1 MSGIIS
7 ELLIYIGGALWAGRL
22 LLLFVA
28 EDKKPT
34 IGSLDGLACA
44 ALISIVIG
52 SVLPLWRVY
61 SYFQQEMD
69 LSFREALRASLFDVR
84 IGTYF
89 LMVYFSALVALIIV
103 FMKRIRLIKRW
114 LLLGVTIPLFL
125 GISGTSHA
133 AAKHGLPGLVL
144 QTSHFS
150 LMALWVGVVFVIGWC
165 ARDSNHWLS
174 FLRWFSPFAQLTF
187 LGVMVTGFFV
197 MRQSVPLSEY
207 RNAWNVPYGQALL
220 WKHLLL
226 IPLLGYAFINGTLV
240 KRRLQKEPDVDPRHG
255 LRFESLILC
264 CVFLATATLSN
275 LEPPDLNTLGA
286 VKPILWSN
294 RVLLLS
300 GCVSIGLLLLT
311 YQKRLPFL
319 LGSLFCLLG
328 VSLLYIGLVYTF

>member
-1 MSGIIS
+1 MNGIIG
-7 ELLIYIGGALWAGRL
+7 EMLIYIGGALWAGRL
-22 LLLFVA
+22 LLLFMA

-34 IGSLDGLACA
+34 IGPLDGLACA
-44 ALISIVIG
+44 ALVSIVVG
-52 SVLPLWRVY
+52 SVLPLWRVV

-89 LMVYFSALVALIIV
+89 LLVYFTALCAAILILTTRMRPAI
-103 FMKRIRLIKRW
+103 RW
-114 LLLGVTIPLFL
+114 LLLLLTIPLFV
-125 GISGTSHA
+125 GIAGTSHA
-133 AAKHGLPGLVL
+133 AAKHGISGLWL
-144 QTSHFS
+144 QTGHFS
-150 LMALWVGVVFVIGWC
+150 LMALWVGVVLVIGWC
-165 ARDSNHWLS
+165 ARDIKHWSS
-174 FLRWFSPFAQLTF
+174 FLRWFSPFAQLAF
-187 LGVMVTGFFV
+187 VGVIVTGFFL
-197 MRQSVPLSEY
+197 MRPSIPLMEY

-240 KRRLQKEPDVDPRHG
+240 KRRLQKEPVFDPRHG

-264 CVFLATATLSN
+264 CIFFATATLSN

-294 RVLLLS
+294 IVLLLT
-300 GCVSIGLLLLT
+300 GGGSIGLLLLT

-319 LGSLFCLLG
+319 LGSLFSLLG
-328 VSLLYIGLVYTF
+328 VSLIYIGLLYTP

>member
-1 MSGIIS
+1 MSGIVS

-22 LLLFVA
+22 LLLFIA
-28 EDKKPT
+28 EDKKPAV
-34 IGSLDGLACA
+34 GQLDGLACA
-44 ALISIVIG
+44 ALVSIVAG
-52 SVLPLWRVY
+52 AGFPLWRVV

-69 LSFREALRASLFDVR
+69 LSLREALQAGLFEVR
-84 IGTYF
+84 IGQYF

-103 FMKRIRLIKRW
+103 FMKRILLIKRW
-114 LLLGVTIPLFL
+114 LLLGITIPLFL

-133 AAKHGLPGLVL
+133 ASKHGLLGLVL

-150 LMALWVGVVFVIGWC
+150 LMAFWVGVVFVIGWC

-187 LGVMVTGFFV
+187 LGVIVTGFFL

-240 KRRLQKEPDVDPRHG
+240 KRRLQKEP
-255 LRFESLILC
+255 
-264 CVFLATATLSN
+264 
-275 LEPPDLNTLGA
+275 
-286 VKPILWSN
+286 
-294 RVLLLS
+294 VL
-300 GCVSIGLLLLT
+300 
-311 YQKRLPFL
+311 
-319 LGSLFCLLG
+319 
-328 VSLLYIGLVYTF
+328 